1 MRYEDVPTAN
11 VYDGHEGMRR
21 MCQGA
26 YNWSSDVEAA
36 VLTRQTNGSLFAV
49 ESLWSGTNTAAIGD
63 HPATGRSFALR
74 IVSVGTMDDHGLVKD
89 HRDYWDRAGFLAQIG
104 IGSAPR

>member
-21 MCQGA
+21 KCQGA

-63 HPATGRSFALR
+63 HPATEEASR
-74 IVSVGTMDDHGLVKD
+74 
-89 HRDYWDRAGFLAQIG
+89 
-104 IGSAPR
+104 